1 MNLAI
6 RWLIRLYQL
15 CLTAYPAGFRGE
27 FQAEMQAAFDDQIVI
42 IGFHRRGLL
51 LQTILRELRTLP
63 LTIVYEYWLS
73 ISNRSKE
80 AIMDDIAGSM
90 RLSEDT
96 KPSLENGAQPEDW
109 KSALLAGIPHIII
122 TVLLI
127 VVTLTTQNRSGA
139 PLLKIIEITTGIFIW
154 TLVGVLIAGLIIA
167 WRKGWPRWAAS
178 YYFYA
183 FVMAA
188 APLLLLTQNRGFDG
202 YLMLFYLLA
211 LVVWIYTVTRR
222 DAIKG
227 LLMITPIAILSW
239 FPLFEFIPG
248 EFRNPIQ
255 VFMLLITTLAAI
267 VIARYG
273 SWRIGIWTI
282 IASSI
287 LVGIPISFYRTF
299 YHNIPPEYADPATIA
314 MFAGRY
320 SEAVF
325 WSAILVI
332 APLLLWV
339 FWELAKRSGY
349 SGALG
354 FQLLFAGLLL
364 NFAVNMVVGSWYTL
378 GLYTANHLLSGLFVG
393 LIIVSASLYI
403 SGLITLLKAAKTAG
417 VITDSKTIA
426 LLIFAAIG
434 LPLMFMFPMFDMHR
448 YAPTDLPFGL
458 FYENNVPAVLYYG
471 LSTLWL
477 LLGAWLITRLK
488 VSPRPASKVDLTNP
502 TVADVKM

>member
-1 MNLAI
+1 MNLVI
-6 RWLIRLYQL
+6 CWLIRLYQL
-15 CLTAYPAGFRGE
+15 LLTAYPAGFRGE
-27 FQAEMQAAFDDQIVI
+27 FQAEMQAAFTDQIEI
-42 IGFHRRGLL
+42 IGYHQRSLL
-51 LQTILRELRTLP
+51 LQVILRELRTLP
-63 LTIVYEYWLS
+63 ISIIYEYWLS
-73 ISNRSKE
+73 ISNRSKDT
-80 AIMDDIAGSM
+80 IMDEITGSIS
-90 RLSEDT
+90 LSEDT
-96 KPSLENGAQPEDW
+96 KPSLENGTQPQDW
-109 KSALLAGIPHIII
+109 KSALLAGFPHIII

-139 PLLKIIEITTGIFIW
+139 PLLKIIEIA
-154 TLVGVLIAGLIIA
+154 TLVFTWSLVGILIIGLFIA

-183 FVMAA
+183 FVLAA

-211 LVVWIYTVTRR
+211 LVVWIYAVTRR

-255 VFMLLITTLAAI
+255 VFMLLITALAAI

-287 LVGIPISFYRTF
+287 LAGIPISYYRTF
-299 YHNIPPEYADPATIA
+299 YHNIPPEYADPATIS

-339 FWELAKRSGY
+339 FWELAKRSGF

-354 FQLLFAGLLL
+354 FQLLFTGLLL
-364 NFAVNMVVGSWYTL
+364 NFTANMVAGSVYRM
-378 GLYTANHLLSGLFVG
+378 GLYTTNHLLNGLFGG
-393 LIIVSASLYI
+393 LIIVGASLYI
-403 SGLITLLKAAKTAG
+403 SGLITLLKATKTAG
-417 VITDSKTIA
+417 VITDRTTIA

-434 LPLMFMFPMFDMHR
+434 LPLMFMFPMFDMRR

-458 FYENNVPAVLYYG
+458 FYENNVPDVLYYG

-477 LLGAWLITRLK
+477 LLCAYLITRLK
-488 VSPRPASKVDLTNP
+488 VPPHPVPGELDPA
-502 TVADVKM
+502 